1 MNNKT
6 YVEPSLIER
15 ISPHVVRLDYH
26 VSSGD
31 TIGILCTADHHFDNP
46 KCNRDILE
54 ADHQEAVRRKALI
67 IAIGDIFCAMQGRGD
82 FRGSKS
88 DVRPEN
94 MTGDYLGSLVRSATE
109 FYSKYAQHYLMMS
122 PGNHEDSVLKRME
135 FDLLSGLV
143 ANLNLEENAEVHRMP
158 YMGWIF
164 VRLFKEG
171 GGKIGTIK
179 ISYHHG
185 YGGGG
190 PVTKDVIQT
199 NRKAVYLP
207 DADYV
212 LSGHTHDKWEVPI
225 IRERINHFGDRKI
238 DQQVHIKLPTYK
250 EEYLPGKGFHIA
262 KGRGP
267 KPLGGAFLELQYHGL
282 TRMRVTHNVDWT
294 WHPSFLS

>member
-54 ADHQEAVRRKALI
+54 ADHEEAVRRKALI

-143 ANLNLEENAEVHRMP
+143 ANLNLERM
-158 YMGWIF
+158 
-164 VRLFKEG
+164 
-171 GGKIGTIK
+171 
-179 ISYHHG
+179 
-185 YGGGG
+185 
-190 PVTKDVIQT
+190 
-199 NRKAVYLP
+199 
-207 DADYV
+207 
-212 LSGHTHDKWEVPI
+212 
-225 IRERINHFGDRKI
+225 
-238 DQQVHIKLPTYK
+238 
-250 EEYLPGKGFHIA
+250 
-262 KGRGP
+262 
-267 KPLGGAFLELQYHGL
+267 
-282 TRMRVTHNVDWT
+282 
-294 WHPSFLS
+294 